1 MGRGACADK
10 CRVIGGDDRM
20 IADTPQRVR
29 IPHWWLSLL
38 RRLMGLG
45 AGEHV
50 IVLTVLPD
58 GRRSARVVTLPE
70 GCSEL

>member
-1 MGRGACADK
+1 
-10 CRVIGGDDRM
+10 M
-20 IADTPQRVR
+20 ITDSPQRVR
-29 IPHWWLSLL
+29 IPHWWLALL

-45 AGEHV
+45 TGEHV

-70 GCSEL
+70 VWQ